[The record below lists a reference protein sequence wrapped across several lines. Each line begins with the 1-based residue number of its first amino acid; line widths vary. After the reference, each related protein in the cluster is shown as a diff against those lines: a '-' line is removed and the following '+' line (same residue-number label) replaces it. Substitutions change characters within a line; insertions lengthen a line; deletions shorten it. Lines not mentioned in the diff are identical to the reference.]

1 MKLGIVG
8 SSKSGVRGYEQIK
21 NIILEH
27 KLQDERDLNFVAG
40 ATTIYSG
47 GGTGT
52 DTNVKKAC
60 TELNVP
66 IIEFKPERFGWEEF
80 KKRNLQIAEAC
91 DKVIS
96 FALPY
101 GTTIDTKTGEPIPKC
116 YHCANAGKDD
126 NHEKTAG
133 CYTGKACGNYEV
145 VIIN

>member
-1 MKLGIVG
+1 MKLGLVG

-27 KLQDERDLNFVAG
+27 KLQ

-96 FALPY
+96 FALPF
-101 GTTIDTKTGEPIPKC
+101 GTTAGVPKC

>member
-27 KLQDERDLNFVAG
+27 KLQ

-66 IIEFKPERFGWEEF
+66 IIEFKPERYGWEEF

-96 FALPY
+96 FALPF
-101 GTTIDTKTGEPIPKC
+101 GTTAGVPKC

>member
-27 KLQDERDLNFVAG
+27 KLQ

-96 FALPY
+96 FALPF
-101 GTTIDTKTGEPIPKC
+101 GTTAGVPKC

>member
-1 MKLGIVG
+1 MRLGIVG

-27 KLQDERDLNFVAG
+27 KLQ

-47 GGTGT
+47 GGTGI

-66 IIEFKPERFGWEEF
+66 IIEFKPERYGWEEF

-96 FALPY
+96 FALPF
-101 GTTIDTKTGEPIPKC
+101 GTTAGVPKC

-145 VIIN
+145 VIINC